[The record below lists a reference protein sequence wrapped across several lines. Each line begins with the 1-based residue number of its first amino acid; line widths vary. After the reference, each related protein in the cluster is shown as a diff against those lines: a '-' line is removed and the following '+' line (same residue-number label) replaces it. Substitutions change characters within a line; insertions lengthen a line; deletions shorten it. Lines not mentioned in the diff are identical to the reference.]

1 MKSSSQKITLKK
13 QSENAM
19 NYIVQNIKLSIEASK
34 DEALAMAKHRLLK
47 FFPKNLIGDLAIY
60 KTSIDARK
68 KENILFVYSVSAK
81 IHGNPRTN
89 EAVLLKEGIVPMQS
103 EDLSVELGT
112 EPMKDR
118 PVVVGFGPCGIF
130 CALLLAKNGYRPI
143 VIERGASV
151 KQRTADV
158 EFFFKSGILNPESN
172 IQFGA
177 GGAGT
182 FSDGKLVTRINDP
195 KCGYVLS
202 EMHRFGA
209 PDEILYKA
217 KPHVGTDYLKKV
229 VENAEKEIVRLGGEV
244 LFHTKLEDITIS
256 NGKIA
261 SIRTSRGEIPCSV
274 LVLALGHSARDTF
287 SMLSSRGVGMV
298 PKSFS
303 VGVRVEHLQEDID
316 LALYGKFAG
325 HPKLPK
331 GEYNLSCHN
340 GDRGVYTFCMCP
352 GGQVVAA
359 ASEEGGV
366 VTNGM
371 SNFLRNGRNANSAV
385 AVSVNPSDYG
395 DRVDLAI
402 DFQRNLEAY
411 AYRAANNSYAAPC
424 QTMGDFLGKTKNS
437 TPSKIL
443 PTYRDGNVTMTDMEK
458 VLPSF
463 VTESLRFGFL
473 NFDKKLKGF
482 AANEAILTGVETRTS
497 SPIRIPRD
505 ETYLSPG
512 FANLYPCGEG
522 AGYAGGITSAAV
534 DGIKCALAIMK
545 KYHPF

>member
-1 MKSSSQKITLKK
+1 MRNKIMT
-13 QSENAM
+13 
-19 NYIVQNIKLSIEASK
+19 YIVQNIKLSIEASK
-34 DEALAMAKHRLLK
+34 DEAFAIAKHRLLK
-47 FFPKNLIGDLAIY
+47 FFPKNSIEDMTIY

-81 IHGNPRTN
+81 VSALSRADEKTL
-89 EAVLLKEGIVPMQS
+89 AKEGIALMAEDSMEIQFGDQTLS
-103 EDLSVELGT
+103 EK
-112 EPMKDR
+112 PII
-118 PVVVGFGPCGIF
+118 VGFGPCGIF
-130 CALLLAKNGYRPI
+130 CALLLAKHGYRPI

-151 KQRTADV
+151 QQRTEDV
-158 EFFFKSGILNPESN
+158 ERFFKFGVLNPESN

-229 VENAEKEIVRLGGEV
+229 VENAEKEICRLGGKV
-244 LFHTKLEDITIS
+244 YFNTRLEDISFS
-256 NGKIA
+256 NGRVT
-261 SIRTSRGEIPCSV
+261 SIRTNRGDFPCGA
-274 LVLALGHSARDTF
+274 LILALGHSARDTF
-287 SMLSSRGVGMV
+287 AMLSSHAVEMV

-303 VGVRVEHLQEDID
+303 IGVRVEHLQENID
-316 LALYGKFAG
+316 YALYGKSAG

-359 ASEEGGV
+359 SSEIGGV

-371 SNFLRNGRNANSAV
+371 SNFLRDGKNANSAV

-402 DFQRNLEAY
+402 DFQRRLESSAY
-411 AYRAANNSYAAPC
+411 IAAGKSYAAPC
-424 QTMGDFLGKTKNS
+424 QTMGDFLGNTRD
-437 TPSKIL
+437 TEPSKVI
-443 PTYRDGNVTMTDMEK
+443 PTYRDGNVTMTDLNR
-458 VLPSF
+458 VLPPF
-463 VTESLRFGFL
+463 VSESLKFGFM
-473 NFDKKLKGF
+473 NFDKKIKGF
-482 AANEAILTGVETRTS
+482 ASDDAILTGVETRTS
-497 SPIRIPRD
+497 SPIRILRN
-505 ETYLSPG
+505 ENYLA
-512 FANLYPCGEG
+512 FRFDNLYPCGEG

-545 KYHPF
+545 RYKPMDR